1 MIYFILL
8 SKFSSQI
15 ISKTRKTCRRTKG
28 NLLPLLQESPQVFGI
43 ARLSE
48 VTTIHISH
56 QKNPKSWVEQAKKEQ
71 SRDSRALS
79 KGKGGVAGLFAGSV
93 PLKDCQQKTFVVLE
107 CTSFKGT
114 SIADMCGR
122 SLFLATS
129 ATNICPISVKF
140 VSYTSERLPAK
151 KLL

>member
-8 SKFSSQI
+8 SIFSSQI

-48 VTTIHISH
+48 VTTIQISH
-56 QKNPKSWVEQAKKEQ
+56 KKNPTSWVEQAKKEQ

-93 PLKDCQQKTFVVLE
+93 YIYQGKSVVLP
-107 CTSFKGT
+107 
-114 SIADMCGR
+114 
-122 SLFLATS
+122 L
-129 ATNICPISVKF
+129 PIM
-140 VSYTSERLPAK
+140 
-151 KLL
+151 

>member
-1 MIYFILL
+1 VFESYSLFFYQI
-8 SKFSSQI
+8 FSSQI

-48 VTTIHISH
+48 VTTIQISH
-56 QKNPKSWVEQAKKEQ
+56 QKNPTSWVEQAKKEQ

-93 PLKDCQQKTFVVLE
+93 CVRGFTLHYPIPDPQV
-107 CTSFKGT
+107 FKG
-114 SIADMCGR
+114 
-122 SLFLATS
+122 SLVLKNS
-129 ATNICPISVKF
+129 GECEHKCMHNVQK
-140 VSYTSERLPAK
+140 
-151 KLL
+151 

>member
-48 VTTIHISH
+48 VTTIQISH
-56 QKNPKSWVEQAKKEQ
+56 QKNPTSWVEQAKKEQ

-79 KGKGGVAGLFAGSV
+79 KGKGGLAGLFAGSV
-93 PLKDCQQKTFVVLE
+93 RPPGFSSFGICMQPL
-107 CTSFKGT
+107 CTSPQ
-114 SIADMCGR
+114 I
-122 SLFLATS
+122 
-129 ATNICPISVKF
+129 
-140 VSYTSERLPAK
+140 
-151 KLL
+151 